1 MLFAISLA
9 EKLGGRG
16 LKAFSLHPGV
26 IMDTGLANHLDL
38 ANMEGDAKDLRKSLL
53 LIPKESQ
60 TVSNRMQST
69 RIALRETLKA
79 GD

>member
-1 MLFAISLA
+1 
-9 EKLGGRG
+9 
-16 LKAFSLHPGV
+16 
-26 IMDTGLANHLDL
+26 MDTGLANHLDL